1 VDADG
6 VKAPKNVYLET
17 NKVQLETLPT
27 VPSGSSKPVSA
38 QLVLNTRTASLARTI
53 PSVDGALT
61 TTSAVRLILKALLMA
76 TVTT

>member
-17 NKVQLETLPT
+17 NKGLLETLPT
-27 VPSGSSKPVSA
+27 VPNGSSKHVSA
-38 QLVLNTRTASLARTI
+38 LHVLNTRTANLAQTI
-53 PSVDGALT
+53 LSVDGALT
-61 TTSAVRLILKALLMA
+61 TTFAVRPILKALLMA